1 MIIRDIGDAKLHSEF
16 IRQLCGLSASPP
28 AVIDYEMNN
37 PDHHHYLP
45 AQTNNEGRVGDTQ
58 DHSRFSN
65 YPLNTRFHW
74 HQYSSFKDKYGLAK
88 IPGKAKTVARWGR
101 AHNEAYMKCLAEALA
116 IPALAL
122 KVDSLE
128 VCQAVHVD
136 SSAKVWVS
144 EAKGTLAKFGSL
156 SLDNILNDRTLSEQS
171 LINIE
176 RAIEEIT
183 AELFH
188 QYLTGSTTQEGVQ
201 SWLVDRSLEVVDR
214 ELANLPH

>member
-1 MIIRDIGDAKLHSEF
+1 
-16 IRQLCGLSASPP
+16 
-28 AVIDYEMNN
+28 
-37 PDHHHYLP
+37 
-45 AQTNNEGRVGDTQ
+45 
-58 DHSRFSN
+58 
-65 YPLNTRFHW
+65 
-74 HQYSSFKDKYGLAK
+74 
-88 IPGKAKTVARWGR
+88 
-101 AHNEAYMKCLAEALA
+101 MKCLADALA

-144 EAKGTLAKFGSL
+144 EAKGAMAKFGNL

-201 SWLVDRSLEVVDR
+201 SWLVDRSLEVVER